1 MVDIRPI
8 TLTGLFMI
16 NIINLC
22 VNYKDSCALDG
33 VSTKIKKGDLVAVV
47 GANGAGKS
55 TLLKSIMGQLKPSS
69 GHVDLGQLSPKDI
82 AYLPQSHQIDRK
94 FPITVREF
102 VSAGAWQR
110 TGFWRVFS
118 QTEKVSLQQALSK
131 VNLIGVEERQISTL
145 SGGQFQRM
153 LFARMLMQDAEIILL
168 DEPFAAIDA
177 QTTVD
182 LMDVIHNCQTQGKT
196 IITVIHDLALVN
208 RFFPKVILLAKHLIG
223 SGKTKLIMT
232 GENLSKAGYQ
242 HIAYIPEPTPSIIK
256 VYPNIQLNIKP
267 SLKPS
272 EICSNPEHYEENA
285 S

>member
-1 MVDIRPI
+1 
-8 TLTGLFMI
+8 MI
-16 NIINLC
+16 NIIDLC
-22 VNYKDSCALDG
+22 VNYKDSLALDG
-33 VSTKIKKGDLVAVV
+33 VSTEIKEGDLVAVV

-55 TLLKSIMGQLKPSS
+55 TLLKSIMGQLKSSS

-94 FPITVREF
+94 FPITVHEF
-102 VSAGAWQR
+102 VSAGAWRR
-110 TGFWRVFS
+110 TGFWRIFS
-118 QTEKVSLQQALSK
+118 NTEKLSLQQALSK
-131 VNLIGVEERQISTL
+131 VNLTGVEERQISAL

-153 LFARMLMQDAEIILL
+153 LFARMLMQDAQILLL

-177 QTTVD
+177 QTTMD
-182 LMDVIHNCQTQGKT
+182 LMDVIHDCQKQGKT

-223 SGKTKLIMT
+223 SGDTNLVMT

-242 HIAYIPEPTPSIIK
+242 HIAYIPEPPSSIIK
-256 VYPNIQLNIKP
+256 IETKVERNIKLNIELP
-267 SLKPS
+267 VNTPA
-272 EICSNPEHYEENA
+272 ICSNPEHYEENA

>member
-1 MVDIRPI
+1 
-8 TLTGLFMI
+8 MI
-16 NIINLC
+16 NIIDLC
-22 VNYKDSCALDG
+22 VNYKDLRALDK
-33 VSTKIKKGDLVAVV
+33 VSTQIQKGDLVAVV

-55 TLLKSIMGQLKPSS
+55 TLLKSIMGQLKPRS
-69 GHVDLGQLSPKDI
+69 GHIDLGSLSPKDI

-102 VSAGAWQR
+102 VSAGAWRR

-118 QTEKVSLQQALSK
+118 QTERIALEQALNK
-131 VNLIGVEERQISTL
+131 VNLAGIEERQISAL

-153 LFARMLMQDAEIILL
+153 LFARMLMQDAEILLL

-177 QTTVD
+177 QTTTD
-182 LMDVIHNCQTQGKT
+182 LMKVIYDCQKQGKT

-208 RFFPKVILLAKHLIG
+208 RFFPNVILLAKHLIG
-223 SGKTKLIMT
+223 SGKTKVIMT

-242 HIAYIPEPTPSIIK
+242 HIAYIPDPSPSIIK
-256 VYPNIQLNIKP
+256 IDTKVEPNIKLAIKQP
-267 SLKPS
+267 PKTSAV
-272 EICSNPEHYEENA
+272 CSNPEHYEESA

>member
-1 MVDIRPI
+1 
-8 TLTGLFMI
+8 MI
-16 NIINLC
+16 NIIDLC
-22 VNYKDSCALDG
+22 VNYKDSLALDG
-33 VSTKIKKGDLVAVV
+33 ISTEIKEGDLVAVV

-94 FPITVREF
+94 FPITVHEF
-102 VSAGAWQR
+102 VSAGAWRR
-110 TGFWRVFS
+110 TGFWRIFS
-118 QTEKVSLQQALSK
+118 NTEKLSLQQALSK
-131 VNLIGVEERQISTL
+131 VNLIGVEERQISAL

-153 LFARMLMQDAEIILL
+153 LFARMLMQDAEILLL

-177 QTTVD
+177 QTTMD
-182 LMDVIHNCQTQGKT
+182 LMDVIHDCQKQGKT

-223 SGKTKLIMT
+223 SGDTNLVMT

-242 HIAYIPEPTPSIIK
+242 HIAYIPEPPPSIIK
-256 VYPNIQLNIKP
+256 IETKIERNIKLNIKQP
-267 SLKPS
+267 VNTTA
-272 EICSNPEHYEENA
+272 ICSNPEHYEENA

>member
-1 MVDIRPI
+1 
-8 TLTGLFMI
+8 MI
-16 NIINLC
+16 NIINLS
-22 VNYKDSCALDG
+22 VNYKDSRALDS

-102 VSAGAWQR
+102 VSAGAWRR

-118 QTEKVSLQQALSK
+118 KTEKLSLEQALNK
-131 VNLIGVEERQISTL
+131 VNLHDVDERQISAL

-153 LFARMLMQDAEIILL
+153 LFARMLMQDAEILLL

-177 QTTVD
+177 QTTMD
-182 LMDVIHNCQTQGKT
+182 LMEVIHDCQSQGKT

-223 SGKTKLIMT
+223 SGETKSVMT

-242 HIAYIPEPTPSIIK
+242 HIAYIPEPAPSITKIDTK
-256 VYPNIQLNIKP
+256 IEPNIQLNIKQP
-267 SLKPS
+267 AKPS
-272 EICSNPEHYEENA
+272 ATCSNPTHYEEHA
-285 S
+285 L

>member
-1 MVDIRPI
+1 
-8 TLTGLFMI
+8 MI
-16 NIINLC
+16 NIIDLS
-22 VNYKDSCALDG
+22 VNYKDSLALDR

-69 GHVDLGQLSPKDI
+69 GHIDLGQLSPKDI

-102 VSAGAWQR
+102 VSAGAWRR

-118 QTEKVSLQQALSK
+118 QTEKISLQQALSK
-131 VNLIGVEERQISTL
+131 VNLAGVEERQISAL

-153 LFARMLMQDAEIILL
+153 LFARMLMQDAEILLL

-177 QTTVD
+177 QTTMD
-182 LMDVIHNCQTQGKT
+182 LMDVIHECQAQGKT
-196 IITVIHDLALVN
+196 IITVIHDLSLVN
-208 RFFPKVILLAKHLIG
+208 RFFPQVILLAKHLIG
-223 SGKTKLIMT
+223 SGETKLIMT

-242 HIAYIPEPTPSIIK
+242 HIAYIPEPVPSIIK
-256 VYPNIQLNIKP
+256 IDSKVEPDIKIN
-267 SLKPS
+267 LKQPVKS
-272 EICSNPEHYEENA
+272 SAICSNPEHYEENA

>member
-1 MVDIRPI
+1 
-8 TLTGLFMI
+8 MI
-16 NIINLC
+16 NIVNLC
-22 VNYKDSCALDG
+22 VNYKDSLALDG
-33 VSTKIKKGDLVAVV
+33 VSTEIKKGDLVAVV

-69 GHVDLGQLSPKDI
+69 GYVDLGHLTPKDI

-110 TGFWRVFS
+110 TSFWRVFS
-118 QTEKVSLQQALSK
+118 QTEKVSLKQALSK
-131 VNLIGVEERQISTL
+131 VNLEGVEERQISAL

-153 LFARMLMQDAEIILL
+153 LFARMLMQNAEILLL

-177 QTTVD
+177 QTTMD
-182 LMDVIHNCQTQGKT
+182 LMNVIHDCQAQGKT
-196 IITVIHDLALVN
+196 IITVIHDLGLVN

-223 SGKTKLIMT
+223 SGETKLIMT

-242 HIAYIPEPTPSIIK
+242 HIAYIPEPAPSIIK
-256 VYPNIQLNIKP
+256 IETKVEPDIKLNIKQ
-267 SLKPS
+267 SIKPS
-272 EICSNPEHYEENA
+272 ATCSNPDHYEENA

>member
-1 MVDIRPI
+1 
-8 TLTGLFMI
+8 MI
-16 NIINLC
+16 NIIDLC
-22 VNYKDSCALDG
+22 VNYKDSRALDG
-33 VSTKIKKGDLVAVV
+33 VSTEINKGDLVAVV

-69 GHVDLGQLSPKDI
+69 GRIELGQLSPKDI

-102 VSAGAWQR
+102 VSAGAWRR

-118 QTEKVSLQQALSK
+118 QAEKVSLEQALNK
-131 VNLIGVEERQISTL
+131 VNLTGVEERQISAL

-153 LFARMLMQDAEIILL
+153 LFARMLIQDAEILLL

-177 QTTVD
+177 QTTMD
-182 LMDVIHNCQTQGKT
+182 LMDVIHDCQKQGKT

-223 SGKTKLIMT
+223 SGDTKLIMT

-242 HIAYIPEPTPSIIK
+242 HIAYIPDPTPSIIK
-256 VYPNIQLNIKP
+256 IEAEVQPNLHLNIKQP
-267 SLKPS
+267 AKPGA
-272 EICSNPEHYEENA
+272 ICSNPEHYEENA

>member
-1 MVDIRPI
+1 
-8 TLTGLFMI
+8 MI
-16 NIINLC
+16 NIIDLC
-22 VNYKDSCALDG
+22 VNYKDSRALDG
-33 VSTKIKKGDLVAVV
+33 VSTEIKKGDLVAVV
-47 GANGAGKS
+47 GVNGAGKS

-102 VSAGAWQR
+102 VSAGAWRR

-131 VNLIGVEERQISTL
+131 VNLIGVEARQISAL

-153 LFARMLMQDAEIILL
+153 LFARMLMQDAEILLL

-177 QTTVD
+177 QTTMD
-182 LMDVIHNCQTQGKT
+182 LMDVIHDCQTQGKT

-223 SGKTKLIMT
+223 SGETKLIMT

-242 HIAYIPEPTPSIIK
+242 HIAYIPEPELESAPAIIK
-256 VYPNIQLNIKP
+256 IETKVDPNIQLNIKQ
-267 SLKPS
+267 SVKPS
-272 EICSNPEHYEENA
+272 AICSNPEHYEESA